1 MKIVVAFLIL
11 GLAVFFIRLLIK
23 PKPRKKTS
31 PRPAPVKTRKE
42 PPKKAAPP
50 PRRPLKKTAPPP
62 KLSLEEVK
70 KIKHR
75 TIMQQVAFQDPAK
88 IATLVKMALR
98 EKDFRA

>member
-1 MKIVVAFLIL
+1 MKIVAAFLIL
-11 GLAVFFIRLLIK
+11 GLAVFFVRLLIK
-23 PKPRKKTS
+23 PKPREKPK
-31 PRPAPVKTRKE
+31 PRPVPIKTRKE

-50 PRRPLKKTAPPP
+50 RRPLKKAAPAP

-75 TIMQQVAFQDPAK
+75 TLMQQVAFQDPGK
-88 IATLVKMALR
+88 IATLIKMALR